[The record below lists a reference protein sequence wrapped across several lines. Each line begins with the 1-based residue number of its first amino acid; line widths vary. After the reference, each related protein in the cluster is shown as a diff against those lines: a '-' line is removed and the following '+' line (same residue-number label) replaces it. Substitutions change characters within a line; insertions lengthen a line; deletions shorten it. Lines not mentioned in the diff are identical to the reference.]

1 MVNDKKNLREIVDLN
16 FTKKILSEDLIAE
29 SMQRHC
35 EMYKAD
41 NGKWYLE
48 LAAQEY
54 GEQDEADTYG
64 PFVDQEACM
73 NHLDNFSNPGG
84 WGEDDSGT
92 RPAPTQSPSGRPV
105 QNPRGGRSG
114 SAFGFGGSRRY

>member
-1 MVNDKKNLREIVDLN
+1 MTEKRNLREIIDLD
-16 FTKKILSEDLIAE
+16 FTKQVLSEDLIAE

-35 EMYKAD
+35 DMYKAA

-54 GEQDEADTYG
+54 GDQSEANTYG
-64 PFVDQEACM
+64 PFADQEACIDY
-73 NHLDNFSNPGG
+73 LDNFSNPGG

-92 RPAPTQSPSGRPV
+92 RPVPTQSPNGNRVQPGRGAT
-105 QNPRGGRSG
+105 RGSISWGGRSW
-114 SAFGFGGSRRY
+114 